1 MTQYAVKNEG
11 PNILTVP
18 GHTSIHPGEVEVL
31 PDQHK
36 DRIVENF
43 GDEVK
48 VEEYTPAED
57 EEGEDSDEGGVLD
70 QSISD
75 LENTLATGEYDDQ
88 LDALFDNE
96 KEGQDRKGAKEA
108 INDRID
114 ELSEGE

>member
-18 GHTSIHPGEVEVL
+18 GHTSIHPGEVEIL
-31 PDQHK
+31 SDQHK
-36 DRIVENF
+36 DRIIENF
-43 GDEVK
+43 RDQVK

-57 EEGEDSDEGGVLD
+57 EEGEDSDEGGFLD

-75 LENTLATGEYDDQ
+75 LEDALETGEYDDR
-88 LDALFDNE
+88 LEALLEDE